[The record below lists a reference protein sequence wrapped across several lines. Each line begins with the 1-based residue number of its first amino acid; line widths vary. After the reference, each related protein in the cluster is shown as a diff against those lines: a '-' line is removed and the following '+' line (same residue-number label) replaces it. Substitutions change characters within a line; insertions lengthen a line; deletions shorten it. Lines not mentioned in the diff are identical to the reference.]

1 MNSKLIIVGI
11 LFSVIFISG
20 FVLRGMARPYS
31 SGALNLHKLLGL
43 AALIFFVLTVYRTS
57 RTGSPSPSLD
67 GAAFLTTLVFIG
79 LIVTGGLVSALP
91 APPKLASVVH
101 KIFPYLTVLSSG
113 ATLYFLA

>member
-1 MNSKLIIVGI
+1 MNAKLIIVGI

-43 AALIFFVLTVYRTS
+43 AALVFFVVTVCQIARTSSASASTIAAAVLTV
-57 RTGSPSPSLD
+57 
-67 GAAFLTTLVFIG
+67 LVFLG

-91 APPKLASVVH
+91 APPKLASAVH

-113 ATLYFLA
+113 VTLYFLA